1 MSTVMMTLREVIEKV
16 KPGKTIIDAATQAL
30 EQERVEAGDHKSPW
44 FVRAL
49 VAVSAWMASIM
60 FLVFVYGARIISSSM
75 GSVVLGA
82 VLIAFAVFLR
92 RAQKNNLFLAQ
103 LALAMSLAGQALLI
117 MGIGEKMRTAGAA
130 LTAIGMSIALI
141 VLYPDKTHRFLSTL
155 IAINAA
161 VIFVYDQHIPY
172 GLQVLVVGLA
182 GAAGHV
188 WHYESSL
195 AAGRMAPVLRPV
207 AYGMIVGMFL
217 LLIPSGL
224 PPDLRMHVRVTHT
237 WFPVTIALA
246 ILLMLLEYR
255 LLSFHKALGEKQ
267 LTLIVFGGALV
278 LAVASLKAPGI
289 IAALF
294 VLALGFHRGNSI
306 ITSVALAFLAVFLSA
321 YYYNLNITL
330 LNKSYTLLAVGTVLL
345 ALRPLLS
352 SALQNSNKEAAHG

>member
-1 MSTVMMTLREVIEKV
+1 MSASTMTIREVIEKV
-16 KPGKTIIDAATQAL
+16 TPGKALADAATQAL
-30 EQERVEAGDHKSPW
+30 AQERLEAGDHTSPW

-49 VAVSAWMASIM
+49 VAVSAWIASIM
-60 FLVFVYGARIISSSM
+60 FLVFVYGARVISSSM
-75 GSVVLGA
+75 GSIVLGA
-82 VLIAFAVFLR
+82 MLIAFAVFLR

-103 LALAMSLAGQALLI
+103 LALALSLAGQALLI
-117 MGIGEKMRTAGAA
+117 VGIGEKMHTAGAA
-130 LTAIGMSIALI
+130 LAAIGMSMALI

-207 AYGMIVGMFL
+207 AYGLIAGMFL

-224 PPDLRMHVRVTHT
+224 PPDLRMHIRISQT
-237 WFPVTIALA
+237 WFPATIALA
-246 ILLMLLEYR
+246 ILLLLLEYR
-255 LLSFHKALGEKQ
+255 LLSFHKALREMR
-267 LTLIVFGGALV
+267 LSLVVFGGTLV
-278 LAVASLKAPGI
+278 LAMASLKAPGI

-294 VLALGFHRGNSI
+294 VLVIGFHRGNRI
-306 ITSVALAFLAVFLSA
+306 ITGIAFAFLAIFLSA
-321 YYYNLNITL
+321 YYYNLDITL
-330 LNKSYTLLAVGTVLL
+330 LNKSYTLLAVGATLL
-345 ALRPLLS
+345 AIRPLLS
-352 SALQNSNKEAAHG
+352 SAFQNSNKEAAHE